1 MDPARIDNRT
11 LMLCLASVVAMELL
25 TASILSLVP
34 GIDTIL
40 FTGSVRL
47 LEIAFILWVV
57 AGVGPG
63 LAALGLTRSA
73 ALRGLGR
80 GLLWSAGFGALTA
93 VVGGLLYLTGMPLP
107 SSESMGLPRGALRV
121 VKFFVVAGFV
131 GPVAEEIFFR
141 GILFGF
147 LRRWGFPLALVLST
161 VLFAAVHPFHTLPV
175 TQIVG
180 GILFA
185 LAYEKEG
192 TLLVPITIHVA
203 GNHALFVLALWIRS

>member
-1 MDPARIDNRT
+1 
-11 LMLCLASVVAMELL
+11 VA
-25 TASILSLVP
+25 T
-34 GIDTIL
+34 
-40 FTGSVRL
+40 
-47 LEIAFILWVV
+47 
-57 AGVGPG
+57 VGPG
-63 LAALGLTRSA
+63 LAALGFSRAA

-80 GLLWSAGFGALTA
+80 GLLWSAAFGALA
-93 VVGGLLYLTGMPLP
+93 AAAAGVLYWAGLPAP
-107 SSESMGLPRGALRV
+107 SSGAMGLPRGTTQLV
-121 VKFFVVAGFV
+121 MFFAVAGLI

-147 LRRWGFPLALVLST
+147 LRRWGFIPALLLST
-161 VLFAAVHPFHTLPV
+161 ALFAAVHPYQTLPF

-203 GNHALFVLALWIRS
+203 GNHALFVLALWLRP